1 MMPYK
6 KKDLCRNFQRGSCQY
21 GERCKFLHVTQQQ
34 PNPFGFGVQNNPQSK
49 GTNNYN
55 FGNKQNQSKPFE
67 NKWTRFSP
75 ITGGGV
81 PASRQPDNQ
90 PLSANHKCSDPD
102 SCKRIIA
109 EDFELERPLWK
120 FTCYGHWKNA
130 PCDIVGDISY
140 EELRAAAY
148 DDAKCGSSLHS
159 IVERE
164 RNLLNSNLMK
174 FDNLLRNPYT
184 GPCNSAL
191 SSQSPFPAA
200 SPNAFSPT
208 PQDSAAPSLS
218 SFNQVGSLVNMGFG
232 TRPSTPSNNAF
243 GQPSSFPNSSQTSS
257 AFGTNNFPSASGG
270 LFDNQFPPAQAIR
283 SPFTSGMTSLS
294 NNGVVGFGSNK
305 ISTPIF
311 ATHNPLFGNQSSIPS
326 GGPVSTSTAAEQATT
341 NIQMVKNLQNGAVLG
356 DTSVWLKVKWIPGE
370 IPEEAPPDAF
380 V

>member
-90 PLSANHKCSDPD
+90 PQSANHKCSDPD

-120 FTCYGHWKNA
+120 LTCYGHWKN
-130 PCDIVGDISY
+130 I
-140 EELRAAAY
+140 E
-148 DDAKCGSSLHS
+148 AKEAEWDFPRK
-159 IVERE
+159 VERE

-191 SSQSPFPAA
+191 SGQSPFAAA

-208 PQDSAAPSLS
+208 PQDSTAPSLS

>member
-90 PLSANHKCSDPD
+90 PQSANHKCSDPD

-120 FTCYGHWKNA
+120 LTCYGHWKNA

-191 SSQSPFPAA
+191 SGQSPFAAA

-208 PQDSAAPSLS
+208 PQDSTAPSLS
-218 SFNQVGSLVNMGFG
+218 SFNQVGSL
-232 TRPSTPSNNAF
+232 PSLEALTKFVDQLFSGPLHHQIMPLANQVPFQIPARLQVLSE
-243 GQPSSFPNSSQTSS
+243 QTI
-257 AFGTNNFPSASGG
+257 FHR
-270 LFDNQFPPAQAIR
+270 Q
-283 SPFTSGMTSLS
+283 
-294 NNGVVGFGSNK
+294 VVV
-305 ISTPIF
+305 
-311 ATHNPLFGNQSSIPS
+311 QS
-326 GGPVSTSTAAEQATT
+326 
-341 NIQMVKNLQNGAVLG
+341 
-356 DTSVWLKVKWIPGE
+356 
-370 IPEEAPPDAF
+370 
-380 V
+380 

>member
-90 PLSANHKCSDPD
+90 PQSANHKCSDPD

-120 FTCYGHWKNA
+120 LTCYGHWKNA

-191 SSQSPFPAA
+191 SGQSPFAAA

-208 PQDSAAPSLS
+208 PQDS
-218 SFNQVGSLVNMGFG
+218 
-232 TRPSTPSNNAF
+232 
-243 GQPSSFPNSSQTSS
+243 
-257 AFGTNNFPSASGG
+257 

>member
-148 DDAKCGSSLHS
+148 DDAKRGSSLHS

-243 GQPSSFPNSSQTSS
+243 GQPSSFPNSSQTSN
-257 AFGTNNFPSASGG
+257 AFGTNNFPSASG

-311 ATHNPLFGNQSSIPS
+311 VTHNPLFGNPSSIPS